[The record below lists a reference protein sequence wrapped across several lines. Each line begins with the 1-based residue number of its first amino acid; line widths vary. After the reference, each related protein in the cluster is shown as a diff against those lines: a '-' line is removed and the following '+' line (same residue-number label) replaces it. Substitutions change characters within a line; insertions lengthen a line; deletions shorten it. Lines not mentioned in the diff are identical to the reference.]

1 MHLKMYQGDFGL
13 KSKTQVGREI
23 LLHPGL
29 SIVGMPPLALD
40 QLRTRL
46 IVLMS
51 QFAIRHKT
59 S

>member
-1 MHLKMYQGDFGL
+1 VSFVLEARHL
-13 KSKTQVGREI
+13 QVGREI

-29 SIVGMPPLALD
+29 SIVEMPPLALD
-40 QLRTRL
+40 PLRTTF

-51 QFAIRHKT
+51 QFVIRHKT